1 MEEPL
6 KYHWKGM
13 PKIVENFDNKAQKPS
28 RLAQLFEGF
37 DYEAYW
43 DEWDRE
49 HPGESKELDWGGPVG
64 KEEF

>member
-1 MEEPL
+1 ML
-6 KYHWKGM
+6 KM
-13 PKIVENFDNKAQKPS
+13 VEHLDNKAKKQSHKKQS

-43 DEWDRE
+43 DEWEKE
-49 HPGESKELDWGGPVG
+49 HPGESKELDWGDPVG

>member
-1 MEEPL
+1 ML
-6 KYHWKGM
+6 KM
-13 PKIVENFDNKAQKPS
+13 AENFDNKAQKPS
-28 RLAQLFEGF
+28 HKKQSGLVKLFEGF

-43 DEWDRE
+43 VAWEKE

>member
-1 MEEPL
+1 ML
-6 KYHWKGM
+6 KMVK
-13 PKIVENFDNKAQKPS
+13 ELDNKVQKQGS
-28 RLAQLFEGF
+28 KKQSKLAKLFEGF

-43 DEWDRE
+43 DEWEKE